1 MHVGSSSARK
11 ERLRHRHEIR
21 GLTYVM
27 LDQAN
32 GGIVRNLSHEG
43 IAVQAVAAVRA
54 GQHLRLRFELPHPRL
69 RIEAKGEVMW
79 AAPTGQCG
87 IRFLDLAPRMRR
99 SIDEWILGSLLED
112 IAAHSATHR
121 SRTELMFRPSATVTG
136 PLLGVS
142 QPDETEEEDGLILSP
157 APVKVIELP
166 GRSDAQSIGLR
177 AEGFE
182 AVEAEAEPAAEVAA
196 SGVAPTSDTAE
207 LDWLSQPLSSRGIAW
222 AVNAL
227 AVLAALLLFALVFLS
242 ITREAP
248 RWPAAM
254 FVGAAIFVAAFYW
267 GFFRLFGGSS
277 PGARLARLAGY
288 DFEDEREGEGARFR

>member
-1 MHVGSSSARK
+1 MQVEPSPARK
-11 ERLRHRHEIR
+11 ERLRHRHELR

-54 GQHLRLRFELPHPRL
+54 GQQLRLRFELPHPRL

-79 AAPTGQCG
+79 AVPTGQCG
-87 IRFLDLAPRMRR
+87 IRFLDLAPRMRLR
-99 SIDEWILGSLLED
+99 IDEWIMGSLLED
-112 IAAHSATHR
+112 IAGHPAFSR
-121 SRTELMFRPSATVTG
+121 SRGDVALRPSSTVTG
-136 PLLGVS
+136 PLLGA
-142 QPDETEEEDGLILSP
+142 DEDDGLILSP

-166 GRSDAQSIGLR
+166 ARSKSHAVGLQAESLEAIESEAEDA
-177 AEGFE
+177 AE
-182 AVEAEAEPAAEVAA
+182 AVVASGAAA
-196 SGVAPTSDTAE
+196 SSHAAE

-222 AVNAL
+222 SVNAL

-254 FVGAAIFVAAFYW
+254 IAGAAIFVAVFYW
-267 GFFRLFGGSS
+267 GFFRLFGGPS

-288 DFEDEREGEGARFR
+288 DYDEVRETEGTRFR